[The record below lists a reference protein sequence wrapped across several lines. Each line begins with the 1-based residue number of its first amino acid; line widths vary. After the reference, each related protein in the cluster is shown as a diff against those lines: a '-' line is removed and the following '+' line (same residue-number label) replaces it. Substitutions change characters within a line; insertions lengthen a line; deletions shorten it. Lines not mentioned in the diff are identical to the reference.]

1 MSGGLDLQ
9 RPRPEMFLNRRTLI
23 RGEVNRGKTT
33 LLGRIM
39 RAFWEQ
45 GYRDLGLIDLAPPLT
60 RGVGGKMELGEMSP
74 AFYYPV
80 STVAPRLSGSDEAE
94 VEALARR
101 NRAVIDQALEQYLKA
116 PAQVLFINDLSLY
129 LHQGRA
135 EELISWLKNLSTVV
149 MNGYY
154 GQSLGGGELGR
165 RERRGMEALA
175 RWCHQV
181 IEL

>member
-1 MSGGLDLQ
+1 MRELDLD
-9 RPRPEMFLNRRTLI
+9 RPEPEVFLNQRTLI

-39 RAFWEQ
+39 RAFWDQ

-80 STVAPRLSGSDEAE
+80 STVAPRLSGGDEAE

-101 NRAVIDQALEQYLKA
+101 NQMVIAEAFQQYLKA
-116 PAQVLFINDLSLY
+116 PGQVLFVNDVSLY

-154 GQSLGGGELGR
+154 GQSLGGGELGQ
-165 RERRGMEALA
+165 RERRGMEEVA
-175 RWCHQV
+175 RWCHRV